1 MLGLNYTKAN
11 VNEQIRE
18 STWSLGCF
26 HYLSYEDRWT
36 IKYDKLKYIKDFLKE
51 ENIQDCPEYNI
62 SLDMLSSEKLREYIS
77 ELPKKFALINNDEF
91 LVFSYKKSDVERNF
105 DLYLVQEYSDILRMR
120 IFPQDGALIGLQ
132 FDVFG
137 FWKDI
142 TKDLPKEALGNQRDS
157 RRFFRGRTAFPGK
170 RVNVKS
176 VSRVRI
182 SPSLLLKDWFSIDY
196 NPKNIFFVRH

>member
-1 MLGLNYTKAN
+1 MRIRLNSDTSNYVIFLMLGLNYTKAN

-77 ELPKKFALINNDEF
+77 ELPKK
-91 LVFSYKKSDVERNF
+91 
-105 DLYLVQEYSDILRMR
+105 YSDILRMR

-182 SPSLLLKDWFSIDY
+182 SLSLLLKD
-196 NPKNIFFVRH
+196 